1 MNIMYVKRDIVL
13 KQCYNKSNTP
23 VSVFTCVS
31 CCFMQRL
38 LFLKIISVSEFPNT
52 A

>member
-1 MNIMYVKRDIVL
+1 MYVKRDIVL
-13 KQCYNKSNTP
+13 KPNTP